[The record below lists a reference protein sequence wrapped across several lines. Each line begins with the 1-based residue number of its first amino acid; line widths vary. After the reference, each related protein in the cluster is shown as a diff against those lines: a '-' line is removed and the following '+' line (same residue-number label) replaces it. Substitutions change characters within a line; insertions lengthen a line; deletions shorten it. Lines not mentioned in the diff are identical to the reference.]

1 VNVTA
6 VIVAQGLADLSLASS
21 LGAVAF
27 LEFFLAAAWA
37 KIIAANIFQ
46 RVAHR
51 FCMRMAA
58 VGAMHMT
65 LVVAVLMLL
74 IVVVLAVGAVNMGLL
89 LHGAYSGM

>member
-1 VNVTA
+1 MTA
-6 VIVAQGLADLSLASS
+6 VIVAQGLTDLSLASS

-58 VGAMHMT
+58 VGTMHVA
-65 LVVAVLMLL
+65 LVVAVL
-74 IVVVLAVGAVNMGLL
+74 IVVVVVLAVGAVNMGLL